1 MDSQEKFLF
10 QTSFDTDALARAA
23 EAQAAAEQEVEEPPA
38 PTFSEEELAAAKEAA
53 FAAGRAEGIT
63 ETEHG
68 IARRTEEQLAALTAR
83 FESLSEAFATQLAD
97 QHQDTLLAAMTV
109 VRKLFPKL
117 NREGRLDEAQAVVE
131 DCLERLR
138 DEPRIVVRATD
149 QELDSLK
156 AHVDACI
163 KRSGFSGKVVFLADD
178 RLSTGDVRVEWAD
191 GGAER
196 DQTALWQ
203 EIDAIIDRMLSP
215 KTQKTTA
222 DTAGKAAPE
231 KPQSAEQ
238 KAPAAPKK
246 AAPTKVTAK
255 KAPAKPASP
264 ADIEPLR
271 RAKTA

>member
-38 PTFSEEELAAAKEAA
+38 PTFSEEELAAEKKAA
-53 FAAGRAEGIT
+53 FAAGKAEGVA

-68 IARRTEEQLAALTAR
+68 IARRTEEQLVALTAG
-83 FESLSEAFATQLAD
+83 FEGLSEAFATQLAD

-117 NREGRLDEAQAVVE
+117 NREGRLEEAQAVIE

-138 DEPRIVVRATD
+138 DEPRIVVRAAD

-156 AHVDACI
+156 AHVDTCI
-163 KRSGFSGKVVFLADD
+163 MRSGFNGKVVFLADD

-215 KTQKTTA
+215 KTPKTAA
-222 DTAGKAAPE
+222 DTAGETAPK
-231 KPQSAEQ
+231 KPQSAEP
-238 KAPAAPKK
+238 KAPAAAKK
-246 AAPTKVTAK
+246 ATAK
-255 KAPAKPASP
+255 KATEKPAPP